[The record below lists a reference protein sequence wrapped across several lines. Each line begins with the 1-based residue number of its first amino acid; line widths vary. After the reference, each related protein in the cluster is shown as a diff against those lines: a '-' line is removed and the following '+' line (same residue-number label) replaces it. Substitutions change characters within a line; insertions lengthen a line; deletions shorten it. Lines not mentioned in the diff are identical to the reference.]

1 MALLPALLFSF
12 MERSLAQTIT
22 DTLTE
27 VKILELKLPSQ
38 DERVNHFST
47 GQKIRTIDSTTL
59 EQYKMQSVANLLS
72 QQTPVFIK
80 SYGLNG
86 LATLNIR
93 GSSAAQSQVF
103 WNGVPI
109 NNAALGMADISLLPV
124 SMINKLHLIYGS
136 SAALWGSGNI
146 GGALL
151 LEADAPSFGEKN
163 AYETALGTG
172 SFGQYQGG
180 GKVQFSKKKFYSG
193 TNIFTQAA
201 RNDFKYEIDSG
212 KHIKTTNA
220 QLRGMALQ
228 QQIAYKPNENN
239 LFRIIGWYQNYYRE
253 IPAALFEAYSEK
265 VRKDESLR
273 LMGEWNM
280 KSFSGNLYAKAAFL
294 KEKMRFDDDTIKLNT
309 KNITYQ
315 GFVETGWKR
324 RLSDRHQI
332 LIFTPLQ
339 YSWMDIDTQ
348 SHGQQKYAIAISY
361 SYNDLKERFKASANL
376 RDEIINGFNI
386 LLPGISASYALAKI
400 FLVRANM
407 QRTFRA
413 PTLNELYFRPGGN
426 ENLKPEQ
433 GWSGDVGYRLEWK
446 HDGLSLLHDVSG
458 FSRIIDNWIIWMGG
472 TIWTPHNVASVH
484 SSGFETENFLSL
496 RVCKWKFHLGL
507 NTSYVAATTLSSHL
521 PNDGSIG
528 KQIPYTPKFSGQINV
543 GFSFKSLYINYNHT
557 YTGIRYVNVD
567 ETGKL
572 DAYQTGNVQ
581 LSYLLKI
588 QSRPIYLSGQ
598 VQNIF
603 NASYQVVN
611 ARPMPGVNW
620 LFGMRFAVAK

>member
-12 MERSLAQTIT
+12 VERSLAQQIS

-27 VKILELKLPSQ
+27 VKVLEQKLPSQ
-38 DERVNHFST
+38 DERLNHFST

-93 GSSAAQSQVF
+93 GASAAQSQVF

-109 NNAALGMADISLLPV
+109 SNAALGMADMSLLPV

-151 LEADAPSFGEKN
+151 LEADEPSFGEKN

-172 SFGQYQGG
+172 SFGQYQAG

-220 QLRGMALQ
+220 QLRGIALQ
-228 QQIAYKPNENN
+228 QQVAFRPSGNN
-239 LFRIIGWYQNYYRE
+239 LFRFIGWYQNYYRE

-265 VRKDESLR
+265 IRRDESLR
-273 LMGEWNM
+273 LMGDWSR
-280 KSFSGNLYAKAAFL
+280 KSLSGKMYAKVAFL
-294 KEKMRFDDDTIKLNT
+294 REKMRFDDDTIKQHT
-309 KNITYQ
+309 ENITYQ
-315 GFVETGWKR
+315 SFVEAGWR
-324 RLSDRHQI
+324 RRFSARHQM
-332 LIFTPLQ
+332 LVFAPLQ
-339 YSWMDIDTQ
+339 YSWMRADTLLQ
-348 SHGQQKYAIAISY
+348 GQQKYALAISY
-361 SYNDLKERFKASANL
+361 SYDDLRERFKASVNL
-376 RDEIINGFNI
+376 RDEIINGFNM
-386 LLPGISASYALAKI
+386 LLPGISASYALTNT
-400 FLVRANM
+400 FLARANM

-413 PTLNELYFRPGGN
+413 PTLNELYFQPGGN
-426 ENLKPEQ
+426 EELKPEH
-433 GWSGDVGYRLEWK
+433 GWSGDAGYRLQWK
-446 HDGLSLLHDVSG
+446 GERFSLLHDVSV
-458 FSRIIDNWIIWMGG
+458 FHRMIDNWIIWMGG
-472 TIWTPHNVASVH
+472 TIWTPHNVASVQ

-507 NTSYVAATTLSSHL
+507 NTSYVAATTLSSYL

-528 KQIPYTPKFSGQINV
+528 KQIPYTPKYSGQINA
-543 GFSFKSLYINYNHT
+543 GFSFQSLYVNYNHS
-557 YTGIRYVNVD
+557 YTGLRYVNVD

-581 LSYLLKI
+581 LSYLLKV
-588 QSRPIYLSGQ
+588 QSRPIFLSGQ

-611 ARPMPGVNW
+611 ARPMPGINW
-620 LFGMRFAVAK
+620 LIRVKFAVGA